1 MDCQR
6 AANLMMKYFDHAI
19 GDLEE
24 KEMILHMKNC
34 SSCRLD
40 FQWMKEAICAVE
52 EMEELEAPKDFE
64 SMVMASI
71 PIDYYRTS
79 RQKNSFFRYMAVMV
93 AMAAVFVWGMLYL
106 RYGTVDFGEISNLM
120 GFIFAMMDL
129 QGVFHNLAAL
139 ASKNMI
145 RLLIFAIRC
154 LNTIGTVLINIRMS
168 VYLIIVGILC
178 SIFVGI
184 QHWLV
189 RLTYEAGYRGGKIY
203 EK

>member
-24 KEMILHMKNC
+24 KEMTLHMKGC

-40 FQWMKEAICAVE
+40 FQWMKEAICSVE
-52 EMEELEAPKDFE
+52 EMEELEAPEDFE

-71 PIDYYRTS
+71 PIDYHRPST
-79 RQKNSFFRYMAVMV
+79 QKNSFFPYGAVMV
-93 AMAAVFVWGMLYL
+93 AMAAVFVCGMLYL
-106 RYGTVDFGEISNLM
+106 RYATVDFGEIHHLM
-120 GFIFAMMDL
+120 SFVFTMMDL
-129 QGVFHNLAAL
+129 QGVFQNLAAL
-139 ASKNMI
+139 ASKNMV
-145 RLLIFAIRC
+145 RLLIFVIRC
-154 LNTIGTVLINIRMS
+154 LNTIGTVLINTRMN
-168 VYLIIVGILC
+168 VYLIIVGTLC

-189 RLTYEAGYRGGKIY
+189 HLTYEAGYRGGKIY